1 MATKKIN
8 ILANG
13 DEMKKI
19 FRKFAVL
26 AVFMAL
32 PFFFVQCDNSK
43 EKAGGKE
50 GEGQQQ
56 QAVGQKEN
64 QPQPKSQAKNQ
75 PKAMLPEKLLNLGL
89 SDAQMTQCEAAYQ
102 EIFTPDIIAQRME
115 MSKRL
120 RSMEKDSPEYVNLHN
135 EIKDKFNPLYAQF
148 NKKLR
153 QILTPEQQDKY
164 FALK

>member
-1 MATKKIN
+1 
-8 ILANG
+8 
-13 DEMKKI
+13 MKKT
-19 FRKFAVL
+19 FRKLAVL

-43 EKAGGKE
+43 EKTGGKE

-75 PKAMLPEKLLNLGL
+75 PKAMLPERLLNLGL
-89 SDAQMTQCEAAYQ
+89 TDTQRAQCEAAHQ
-102 EIFTPDIIAQRME
+102 EIFTPDVIAQRSE
-115 MSKRL
+115 MFKKL
-120 RSMEKDSPEYVNLHN
+120 RGMEKDSAEYTNFQN
-135 EIKDKFNPLYAQF
+135 EIREKFKPYNVQF

-164 FALK
+164 FAFK